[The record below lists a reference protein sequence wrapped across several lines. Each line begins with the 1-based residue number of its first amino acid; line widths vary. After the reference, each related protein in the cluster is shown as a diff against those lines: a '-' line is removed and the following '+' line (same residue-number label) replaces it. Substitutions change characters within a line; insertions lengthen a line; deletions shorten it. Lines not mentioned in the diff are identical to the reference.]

1 MSLSIKAEIRK
12 CARIRTLSGCGV
24 VGDEVHG
31 EHGLRDPVDDSAVES
46 SMVEHQE
53 HAEAHHDDGQFPTAG
68 DEDSHV
74 VPQQGQRCG
83 RGGIEKEETK
93 PDAGYQPDLLG
104 GERHHMP
111 LVGGNEDEHVD
122 EAENIV
128 CQRLRSR
135 NEAGQSPDDQHSRG
149 QREVVFAAERLQS
162 FGKEGGQR
170 QEDGVGGGVPPQVH
184 AQRHDA
190 LRHELHAKVGPV
202 KHEIERHECEAPE
215 QELAFHDPH
224 ALEVGFDG
232 LLPVEEEPCGD
243 GEEDDHAH
251 LAAALHH
258 ELEEDPLR
266 LQGEFQHVVAVMD
279 DEVMGEDHEH
289 RDDAQQL
296 DAGIPLPPHL
306 NFWSVPACRV

>member
-1 MSLSIKAEIRK
+1 M
-12 CARIRTLSGCGV
+12 
-24 VGDEVHG
+24 
-31 EHGLRDPVDDSAVES
+31 
-46 SMVEHQE
+46 
-53 HAEAHHDDGQFPTAG
+53 
-68 DEDSHV
+68 
-74 VPQQGQRCG
+74 PQQGQRCG
-83 RGGIEKEETK
+83 RGGVEKEETK
-93 PDAGYQPDLLG
+93 PDAGHQPDLLG

-111 LVGGNEDEHVD
+111 LVGGNENEHVD

-135 NEAGQSPDDQHSRG
+135 NEAGQSPDDQHGRG
-149 QREVVFAAERLQS
+149 QREVAFAAERLQS
-162 FGKEGGQR
+162 LGEEGEEC
-170 QEDGVGGGVPPQVH
+170 QEYGVGGGVPPQAH

-190 LRHELHAKVGPV
+190 FHHEFRAEIRPV
-202 KHEIERHECEAPE
+202 EYEVERYKDKAPE

-224 ALEVGFDG
+224 SFQVGFDG

-243 GEEDDHAH
+243 GEEDDHAD
-251 LAAALHH
+251 LAAACHD

-266 LQGEFQHVVAVMD
+266 PQGEFQHIVAVMD

-296 DAGIPLPPHL
+296 DAGIPLPPPHL

>member
-1 MSLSIKAEIRK
+1 M
-12 CARIRTLSGCGV
+12 
-24 VGDEVHG
+24 
-31 EHGLRDPVDDSAVES
+31 
-46 SMVEHQE
+46 
-53 HAEAHHDDGQFPTAG
+53 
-68 DEDSHV
+68 
-74 VPQQGQRCG
+74 PQQGQRCG

-93 PDAGYQPDLLG
+93 PDAGHQPDLLG

-135 NEAGQSPDDQHSRG
+135 NEAGQSPDDQHGRG
-149 QREVVFAAERLQS
+149 QRKVVFAAERLQS
-162 FGKEGGQR
+162 LGQEGEQR
-170 QEDGVGGGVPPQVH
+170 QENGVGGGVPPQAH
-184 AQRHDA
+184 AQRHDVFH
-190 LRHELHAKVGPV
+190 HEFHAEVGSV
-202 KHEIERHECEAPE
+202 EHEVERYEDKAPE

-224 ALEVGFDG
+224 AFQVGFDG

-243 GEEDDHAH
+243 GEEDNYAH
-251 LAAALHH
+251 LASAGHD

-266 LQGEFQHVVAVMD
+266 SQGKIQHVVAVMD

-296 DAGIPLPPHL
+296 DAGIPLPLPICDSGMCRCAVFGVYAAVVLRVLVLFVHNSPLGCGLSSLRILRFQTDRMPHPI
-306 NFWSVPACRV
+306 SP

>member
-1 MSLSIKAEIRK
+1 ME
-12 CARIRTLSGCGV
+12 
-24 VGDEVHG
+24 GD
-31 EHGLRDPVDDSAVES
+31 AVEQ
-46 SMVEHQE
+46 QE

-93 PDAGYQPDLLG
+93 PDAGYQPDLLS
-104 GERHHMP
+104 GEWHHMP

-135 NEAGQSPDDQHSRG
+135 NEAGQSPDGQHGRG
-149 QREVVFAAERLQS
+149 QREVIFAAERLQS
-162 FGKEGGQR
+162 FGKEGEQR
-170 QEDGVGGGVPPQVH
+170 QENGVGGGVPPHAH
-184 AQRHDA
+184 AQRHDVFH
-190 LRHELHAKVGPV
+190 HEFHAKVGPV
-202 KHEIERHECEAPE
+202 EYEVECYEDEASE
-215 QELAFHDPH
+215 QELAFRDPY
-224 ALEVGFDG
+224 AFEVGFDG
-232 LLPVEEEPCGD
+232 LFPVEEEPCGD
-243 GEEDDHAH
+243 GEEDDDAD

-258 ELEEDPLR
+258 ELEEDPFR
-266 LQGEFQHVVAVMD
+266 SQGEFQHVIAVMD

-296 DAGIPLPPHL
+296 DAGIPLPPPPFAIRECAGAPCL
-306 NFWSVPACRV
+306 AFTRLSFSASWFFSLTILI

>member
-1 MSLSIKAEIRK
+1 
-12 CARIRTLSGCGV
+12 
-24 VGDEVHG
+24 
-31 EHGLRDPVDDSAVES
+31 
-46 SMVEHQE
+46 
-53 HAEAHHDDGQFPTAG
+53 
-68 DEDSHV
+68 
-74 VPQQGQRCG
+74 
-83 RGGIEKEETK
+83 
-93 PDAGYQPDLLG
+93 
-104 GERHHMP
+104 MP

-135 NEAGQSPDDQHSRG
+135 NEAGQSPDDQHGRG

-162 FGKEGGQR
+162 LGQKGEQR
-170 QEDGVGGGVPPQVH
+170 QENGVGGGVPPQAH

-190 LRHELHAKVGPV
+190 LHHEFHAEVGPV
-202 KHEIERHECEAPE
+202 EHEVERYEDKASE

-232 LLPVEEEPCGD
+232 LFPVEEEPCGD
-243 GEEDDHAH
+243 GEEDDDAH

-266 LQGEFQHVVAVMD
+266 PQGEFQYVIAVMD

-296 DAGIPLPPHL
+296 DAGIPLLPICD
-306 NFWSVPACRV
+306 SGMCRCAVFDIYVVVVLRILFLFVHNSPLVCGLSSPESYIPRPTGIFYEKMKSNKCLRVWYAAVED

>member
-1 MSLSIKAEIRK
+1 MKPK
-12 CARIRTLSGCGV
+12 TLSVSDCAPGMKLV
-24 VGDEVHG
+24 NPQMTSTVAA
-31 EHGLRDPVDDSAVES
+31 SARWYS
-46 SMVEHQE
+46 RPS
-53 HAEAHHDDGQFPTAG
+53 AFSP
-68 DEDSHV
+68 
-74 VPQQGQRCG
+74 
-83 RGGIEKEETK
+83 
-93 PDAGYQPDLLG
+93 L
-104 GERHHMP
+104 ER
-111 LVGGNEDEHVD
+111 
-122 EAENIV
+122 
-128 CQRLRSR
+128 
-135 NEAGQSPDDQHSRG
+135 
-149 QREVVFAAERLQS
+149 
-162 FGKEGGQR
+162 KGGQR

-296 DAGIPLPPHL
+296 DAGIPLPP
-306 NFWSVPACRV
+306 PI